1 MSTARFYG
9 YLTGI
14 LIGIIGVLPWV
25 LLAVDHYGRWVA
37 SFR

>member
-14 LIGIIGVLPWV
+14 LIGIIGVLH
-25 LLAVDHYGRWVA
+25 LSLTISRRLA
-37 SFR
+37 